1 MAGPAPSA
9 PRRVGVAADDL
20 IWATRLASAI
30 KRAGGE
36 PVTIGRPDG
45 LARAAVVAL
54 LVDLGARSFDAL
66 AVLQAAT
73 TAGLPVLAV
82 AQHDDVALR
91 KQALAAGAARVYSYN
106 KFHAD
111 GPTLVG
117 VWLAALPG

>member
-1 MAGPAPSA
+1 MAGPAPFA
-9 PRRVGVAADDL
+9 PRRVGVVADDL

-36 PVTIGRPDG
+36 PVAIGRPDG

-54 LVDLGARSFDAL
+54 LVDLGAQASTPWPCSRRRRRRACPSSRS
-66 AVLQAAT
+66 
-73 TAGLPVLAV
+73 